1 MTSTLSKMGEA
12 ITRILLIEDNPD
24 DACLLREALDDT
36 KEQIQLVHVGQLE
49 DAAKLLG
56 EESFQ
61 IILLDLSLPDSQGIE
76 TLVRVQGQASSVPI
90 VVLTGLDD
98 DNIALRAVR
107 AGAQDYLV
115 KGDIDARNLLRA
127 IRYASERK
135 QAYEEMARL
144 AADLTRANKAKDE
157 FLNVMSHELRTPLS
171 IVLGYSTMLRE
182 EQLGPLTEGQEQGMS
197 VIQRKSKE
205 LLTMIDTMMSAA
217 KIESGSMI
225 LEEESVSPVELLAD
239 MKLTYDLPTDK
250 NIHLEW
256 NVSDRLPVLWTD
268 PRKLRQIL
276 TNLIDNAIKF
286 TDEGSI
292 VISAEAN
299 LVADDG
305 CDGRCI
311 DFSVSDNGIGISP
324 EECDNIFNRFY
335 QVDSSATRSFEGV
348 GLGLYI
354 VKSFTEMLNGRV
366 SVCSQVGNGSTFTVQ
381 IPCNSSHLP
390 LESAACPRQ

>member
-1 MTSTLSKMGEA
+1 MTSTLAKTGEA
-12 ITRILLIEDNPD
+12 LTRVLLIEDNPD
-24 DACLLREALDDT
+24 DACLLREALDEA

-56 EESFQ
+56 QESFQ

-76 TLVRVQGQASSVPI
+76 TLVRVQGQAPSAPI

-98 DNIALRAVR
+98 DNIALQAVR

-115 KGDIDARNLLRA
+115 KGEIDARNLLRA

-171 IVLGYSTMLRE
+171 IVLGYSSMLRE

-197 VIQRKSKE
+197 VIQRNSKE
-205 LLTMIDTMMSAA
+205 LLTMIDSMMDAV
-217 KIESGSMI
+217 KLESGSMI

-239 MKLTYDLPTDK
+239 MKLTYGLPTDK

-256 NVSDRLPVLWTD
+256 NVSDMLPLLWTD
-268 PRKLRQIL
+268 ARKLRQIL

-311 DFSVSDNGIGISP
+311 DFSISDNGIGIPP

-366 SVCSQVGNGSTFTVQ
+366 SVSSEVGNGSTFTVQ
-381 IPCNSSHLP
+381 IPCNSCQ

>member
-1 MTSTLSKMGEA
+1 MGEA
-12 ITRILLIEDNPD
+12 ITRVLLIEDNPD
-24 DACLLREALDDT
+24 DACLLREALDEA

-49 DAAKLLG
+49 DAAKLFG
-56 EESFQ
+56 QESFQ

-76 TLVRVQGQASSVPI
+76 TLVRVQGQAPSVPI

-98 DNIALRAVR
+98 DNIALQAVR

-115 KGDIDARNLLRA
+115 KGEIDARNLLRA

-197 VIQRKSKE
+197 IIQRNSKE
-205 LLTMIDTMMSAA
+205 LLTMIDSMMNAA

-239 MKLTYDLPTDK
+239 MKLTYDLPTHQK
-250 NIHLEW
+250 IHLEW
-256 NVSDRLPVLWTD
+256 NVSDMLPLLWTD

-286 TDEGSI
+286 TDEGRI
-292 VISAEAN
+292 VISAEVN
-299 LVADDG
+299 LVSGDG
-305 CDGRCI
+305 CDRRCI
-311 DFSVSDNGIGISP
+311 DFSVSDNGIGIPP

-366 SVCSQVGNGSTFTVQ
+366 SVSSQVGKGSTFTVQ

-390 LESAACPRQ
+390 FRVGRFSATMTRR